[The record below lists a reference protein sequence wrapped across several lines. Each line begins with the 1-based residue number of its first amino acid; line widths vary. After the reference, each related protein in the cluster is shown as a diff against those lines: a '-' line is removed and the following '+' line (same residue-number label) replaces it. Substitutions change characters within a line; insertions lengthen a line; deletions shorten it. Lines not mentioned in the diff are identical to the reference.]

1 MLHLLTRISQPSH
14 SGIQCKSLSDDNMV
28 GHSNGA
34 SRYDSA
40 IDTIDQV
47 SIGLIITQAL
57 QIEATFLVI
66 QQPGL
71 VNR

>member
-14 SGIQCKSLSDDNMV
+14 SGIQCKSLSDDNMA

-40 IDTIDQV
+40 IDTIDLV
-47 SIGLIITQAL
+47 SIDLTIIAL
-57 QIEATFLVI
+57 QSEATFIVI
-66 QQPGL
+66 QYPSL
-71 VNR
+71 VDR